1 MKTKVQKYQVE
12 SNVPHTTH
20 KVILTSKTADC
31 FFSSCVYERVRKR
44 WPSRGCW
51 LSMNEVLRKRE
62 ESAAAIFA
70 VFSELFSDIISFL
83 SLFSQVLFSFL
94 LFLLTEMYLL
104 FLLCRALFCFGFS
117 PRLAYSKLTANIKYK
132 GKIARLAAAAAV
144 RCWYWTTLWQ
154 WISSPPSP
162 PS

>member
-1 MKTKVQKYQVE
+1 MY
-12 SNVPHTTH
+12 HTQPI
-20 KVILTSKTADC
+20 KWYSPAKQQTA
-31 FFSSCVYERVRKR
+31 FFSSSVYERVRKR

-51 LSMNEVLRKRE
+51 LSMNEVLRERE
-62 ESAAAIFA
+62 RVRKVLLLFLLSLVNSSVTSSAF
-70 VFSELFSDIISFL
+70 FLSFL
-83 SLFSQVLFSFL
+83 KSCFSFL

-117 PRLAYSKLTANIKYK
+117 PRLAYSKLRANIKYK